1 MAFVQISPPH
11 PAQDRQA
18 MDHVW
23 PIRNLQGGSSARII
37 QVGSLNH
44 NMATDCL
51 KMCVGLL
58 EDVELFRLQSI
69 AN

>member
-1 MAFVQISPPH
+1 MAFVQISHPH
-11 PAQDRQA
+11 PALDRP